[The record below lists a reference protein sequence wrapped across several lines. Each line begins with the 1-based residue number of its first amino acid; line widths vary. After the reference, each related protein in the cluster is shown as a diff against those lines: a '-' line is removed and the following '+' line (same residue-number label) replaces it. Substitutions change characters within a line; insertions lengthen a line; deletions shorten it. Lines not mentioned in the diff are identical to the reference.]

1 MYASSVVQAKILA
14 SEGKAML
21 RKSPFV
27 NSCFIRPQIA
37 LLICVLGSM
46 FCLSW
51 RQAKADSTL
60 RPVRVFVGDKP
71 LEASTS
77 PLTDGNETFVPLDI
91 LGMVGAQ
98 GHLNKRGDAVEITY
112 GHPMQEAELAVARPE
127 GKPMLALSDLAR
139 LLPADILTVDSH
151 DNRTPKATS
160 FDEVYLLA
168 RVTDVRLQQGAIRFT
183 TSFPVPYQVRMID
196 EDGQRVGYVDCLGAK
211 LSSDEPNQTLPDDD
225 PQTQNL
231 RVGQFKPDVVRVAVN
246 LPLSLR
252 VRIGD
257 GQADAEGQVIVVLW
271 KDPKG
276 TAKMAAI
283 ASKADTTGKS
293 QGSGGLQM
301 PTTPG
306 GETTVTTTS
315 PAGALGANAA
325 ANPTETTNG
334 ESGEGNNPASPNA
347 PSATKFVQIQRIV
360 FEPDNDQNATLRI
373 FTTGPLQP
381 SIRYT
386 TDGGLQLDLPGAVLA
401 LTDSTQADQSFQHP
415 LLTEVQA
422 IALDQ
427 TPPVVR
433 IRLRTPRYDGFVLDP
448 RTDQVVLR
456 LRLPRNA
463 TGVLADK
470 LIVLDPGHGGSA
482 TGATAGGYAEKN
494 ITLAIALKLR
504 RVLEACGARVVMTRD
519 RDRDVDLSARPALAN
534 SIHADFFISIH
545 NDACSHPGEASGTT
559 TYYHMEDP
567 SSRALANCVQQAVAA
582 VTGLPSRGARSD
594 SSLYQHGLA
603 VLRESQMPAIL
614 IEVAYIDNP
623 VDRRKLIDPNFQE
636 KVAEA
641 ICRGLR
647 LYIEG
652 HPQTALLLPADR

>member
-1 MYASSVVQAKILA
+1 
-14 SEGKAML
+14 ML
-21 RKSPFV
+21 RKSPFAIG
-27 NSCFIRPQIA
+27 SFIVPKIA
-37 LLICVLGSM
+37 CLICFLGSLL
-46 FCLSW
+46 CLSP
-51 RQAKADSTL
+51 RQAKADSAL
-60 RPVRVFVGDKP
+60 RPVRVFVGSKP

-77 PLTDGNETFVPLDI
+77 PLSDGNETFVPLDI
-91 LGMVGAQ
+91 LTMVGAQ
-98 GHLNKRGDAVEITY
+98 GHLNKRGDAVKIAY
-112 GHPMQEAELAVARPE
+112 GHPIQEAELAVARPE

-151 DNRTPKATS
+151 ANGAPNTTS
-160 FDEVYLLA
+160 FDEVCLLA

-196 EDGQRVGYVDCLGAK
+196 EDGQRVGYVDCFGAK
-211 LSSDEPNQTLPDDD
+211 LAPDLLNQTLPDDD

-252 VRIGD
+252 VRAGN

-276 TAKMAAI
+276 AAKMAAM
-283 ASKADTTGKS
+283 ANVGGLTTP

-306 GETTVTTTS
+306 GERTATNSNETT
-315 PAGALGANAA
+315 
-325 ANPTETTNG
+325 ANPMADQTETANG
-334 ESGEGNNPASPNA
+334 GPGEGNNSANPNA
-347 PSATKFVQIQRIV
+347 PAATKFVQVQRIV
-360 FEPDNDQNATLRI
+360 FEPDNDQSATLRI
-373 FTTGPLQP
+373 FTTGPVQP
-381 SIRYT
+381 SICYT
-386 TDGGLQLDLPGAVLA
+386 EDGGLQLNLPGAVLA
-401 LTDSTQADQSFQHP
+401 LADSTQANQSFLHP
-415 LLTEVQA
+415 LLTEEQA
-422 IALDQ
+422 FALDQ

-448 RTDQVVLR
+448 RADQVVLR

-470 LIVLDPGHGGSA
+470 LIVVDPGHGGSA
-482 TGATAGGYAEKN
+482 TGAMAGGYAEKY

-504 RVLEACGARVVMTRD
+504 RVLEACGARVVLTRD

-534 SIHADFFISIH
+534 AIHADFFISIH

-567 SSRALANCVQQAVAA
+567 SSRALANCVQHAVAA

-603 VLRESQMPAIL
+603 VLRESHMPAIL

-623 VDRRKLIDPNFQE
+623 VDRRKLIDPDFQE
-636 KVAEA
+636 RVAEA

-652 HPQTALLLPADR
+652 HSQTALLLPKDR